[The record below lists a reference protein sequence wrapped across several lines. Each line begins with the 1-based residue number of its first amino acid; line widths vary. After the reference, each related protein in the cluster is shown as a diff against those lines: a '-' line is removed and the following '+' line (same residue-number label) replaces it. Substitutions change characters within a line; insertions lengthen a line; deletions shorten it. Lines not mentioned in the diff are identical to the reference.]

1 MGYLRAFEPFK
12 KLVDRIKDLTSSKHS
27 KISQPVSR
35 VIYLTNLLKRL
46 NRFGKF
52 KCSVLAAENGLL
64 MAEAGDGVTDEIPGA
79 LAAMSSLG
87 YETALRVGSFL
98 SIGELENIKIN
109 SEDSVL
115 ILQPIRVPPDV
126 FLLGVLSPP
135 LSRSRQKYIKKILRT
150 TGERIEKAFISPD
163 TLT

>member
-1 MGYLRAFEPFK
+1 MFVRAFEPFK
-12 KLVDRIKDLTSSKHS
+12 KLVDRIKELSSSKQS

-46 NRFGKF
+46 NRFGNF

-64 MAEAGDGVTDEIPGA
+64 MAEAGNGVGDEIPGA

-115 ILQPIRVPPDV
+115 ILQPIRIPPDV

-135 LSRSRQKYIKKILRT
+135 LSKSSQKHVKKLLRT
-150 TGERIEKAFISPD
+150 AGERIEKAFISPE
-163 TLT
+163 TLS